1 MSDGAGGRF
10 SLSRHMPA
18 LRYDNFRL
26 LFFATLGSGV
36 GTWMATIALTL
47 DIKQR
52 TDSPWW
58 VSALFIVTF
67 LPSVIVG
74 LVAGPLVD
82 LLSRKRLVV
91 TADVVRLAVFCAL
104 PFVGTPLAII
114 LLAAVA
120 GTANSFFRP
129 AVLAGVPNLVAEKDL
144 AGATSLLQAT
154 DWLATAVGPI
164 LGGAIVAWS
173 SPDVVYWINAVTFL
187 FSALLLMRIPA
198 RFLQSEQGITR
209 GRWRDLRDGLAT
221 FRRSRP
227 LLIVLVAFGLTMLAS
242 GLVNVSEIFLATRS
256 LHSGAFGYGLLWT
269 ASGVGLVVG
278 SLIMGTI
285 VGRRRPLR
293 VYPLGFV
300 PWAAGITVAAVAPN
314 VWVATLAMGVAGF
327 GNGVTFPMTVL
338 IIQEHTI
345 DRMRGRAFTLV
356 ISAHN
361 ALLGLAMAAAG
372 ALTGAVGARWTFGVA
387 GVLVA
392 TGGLTA
398 FLLARGV
405 RSRAALPREL
415 AA

>member
-1 MSDGAGGRF
+1 VSDGAGGRF

-300 PWAAGITVAAVAPN
+300 PWAAGITGAALAPN